1 MFYPWAFEKQDY
13 GKEPEDQ
20 IGSVEPNI
28 TLGPSSNS
36 APCQLQNLQVYF
48 LSCFLYKVPV
58 LTNADARHKF
68 SLHLPA

>member
-20 IGSVEPNI
+20 IGSVESSI

-36 APCQLQNLQVYF
+36 APC
-48 LSCFLYKVPV
+48 
-58 LTNADARHKF
+58 
-68 SLHLPA
+68 